1 MYCLQYSMQ
10 SLYATLQRSVTVQN
24 ISVFILD
31 IGKVIQ
37 LYPCMLSC
45 FSCVRFFATLQ
56 TVAHQAPVSMGFS
69 RQEHWS
75 GLPCPPP
82 GGLPHPRMESAS
94 LTSPALVGRFFIT
107 SATWEARNIY
117 KENRI
122 MKTIFMSLVDV
133 RVCLL
138 EFTRGG
144 SCSVIHLLQYH
155 KIGLIT
161 IQPCYY
167 KNSQNNTMHSIYKPV
182 ENSIPCI
189 QCISKLKTVGK
200 LKLN

>member
-1 MYCLQYSMQ
+1 
-10 SLYATLQRSVTVQN
+10 
-24 ISVFILD
+24 
-31 IGKVIQ
+31 
-37 LYPCMLSC
+37 
-45 FSCVRFFATLQ
+45 
-56 TVAHQAPVSMGFS
+56 MGFS
-69 RQEHWS
+69 RQEYWS

-94 LTSPALVGRFFIT
+94 LTSPALAGRFFIT

-133 RVCLL
+133 RVCLP

-144 SCSVIHLLQYH
+144 SCSLIHLLQYH

-167 KNSQNNTMHSIYKPV
+167 KNSYNNTMHSIYKPV
-182 ENSIPCI
+182 ENSIPRI

-200 LKLN
+200 LKLNWCLFIIRIYSRKLKQLVLTLFPDDERSETNSLRTFKEYDHLG